1 MTSCTSP
8 TVHCPPPVVFVE
20 PAFPVF
26 SVPNA
31 SAKDSMATM
40 SKLDIHL
47 KGASVDSPTEGVAGW
62 FASNFGMFRKQ
73 IEGYSVREFLEK
85 YSKFLSDTSLRNIL
99 FIEIDYTLVYAD
111 KKNERPDDLNLAI
124 GAAFE
129 YVSQHISGSNK
140 VVVSA
145 VGRTN
150 KGPREDLELSVEAQF
165 YQRHGFGKPA
175 IEIKAIGIP
184 STFVKQDKETKLEYE
199 NRLKH
204 LTQELEDYLKRDEFR
219 DAHKEAMKL
228 VVDDYGRHLA
238 GLFKIDR
245 LEERVYTELE
255 A

>member
-20 PAFPVF
+20 PVIPVF
-26 SVPNA
+26 SIPNA

-40 SKLDIHL
+40 GKLDIHL

-150 KGPREDLELSVEAQF
+150 RGPREDLELSVEAQF
-165 YQRHGFGKPA
+165 YQRHGFGKPT
-175 IEIKAIGIP
+175 IEIRAIGIP
-184 STFVKQDKETKLEYE
+184 STFVKQEKETKLEYE

-219 DAHKEAMKL
+219 DAHKQEMKL
-228 VVDDYGRHLA
+228 VVADYRQHLA
-238 GLFKIDR
+238 GLFEIDR

-255 A
+255 G